1 MCKFNLIKNNL
12 TCSFSICKGKTQ
24 MKMKN
29 HTLYV
34 TNSNIYHSLY
44 IKNYQKTIR
53 KQPETNED
61 IGKRYAKWTFHGKI
75 IANSPNQF
83 QRYLISLIEKY
94 DKTRFKH
101 EFQRL
106 ITNFIREDMKEKGTQ
121 RF

>member
-1 MCKFNLIKNNL
+1 MFIFNMQKKNTNENE
-12 TCSFSICKGKTQ
+12 KPHK
-24 MKMKN
+24 
-29 HTLYV
+29 LYV

>member
-1 MCKFNLIKNNL
+1 MFIFNMQRKNTNEN
-12 TCSFSICKGKTQ
+12 KKPH
-24 MKMKN
+24 K
-29 HTLYV
+29 LYD

-83 QRYLISLIEKY
+83 QRYLISIIEKY